1 MSSSFFQSSKFIL
14 IVNQVN
20 LKEESKYC
28 KKLFL
33 EVKGF
38 ERSEIDMF
46 KYTDV
51 KRFLYAQYVSEEFLC
66 QKKMFRNF
74 KVFMVGYNK

>member
-66 QKKMFRNF
+66 
-74 KVFMVGYNK
+74 

>member
-38 ERSEIDMF
+38 ERSEIDMV
-46 KYTDV
+46 KDTDV
-51 KRFLYAQYVSEEFLC
+51 KRFLYA
-66 QKKMFRNF
+66 
-74 KVFMVGYNK
+74 